1 MYVALVLLQTLIL
14 PLVSGVIHLVVKGG
28 NSLVVF
34 GTWWAFWGVGT
45 RLTVAGLSQLTNP
58 ARTMGGILNIED
70 NAAEH
75 VVQEF
80 GYANVSMGL
89 VGLVAPFVSG
99 WGILG
104 AVPGA
109 VFLGLAGLRHVVKRA
124 KSRKETVAT
133 WTDLLV
139 FVMAALGIL
148 AAALT

>member
-58 ARTMGGILNIED
+58 ARTTRGILNIED

-139 FVMAALGIL
+139 FVMVALGIL